1 MTDLF
6 ANSLVGNS
14 LQCLAGFKDV
24 SEDEKAGLVNSVF
37 ANVAP
42 SYDLMND
49 VMSGG
54 LHRLWKDRWAAHLL
68 LSRIRLH
75 PEQEG

>member
-1 MTDLF
+1 MRS
-6 ANSLVGNS
+6 SLARSITPPSYLVSNFR
-14 LQCLAGFKDV
+14 QCPAGYKDV

-49 VMSGG
+49 VMSSG
-54 LHRLWKDRWAAHLL
+54 LHRLWKDR
-68 LSRIRLH
+68 
-75 PEQEG
+75 